1 MQVRS
6 FPVLALFAANAI
18 ALCVLGFYNTTHAAP
33 LGTPPF
39 ADAVEQRGEMLQQLR
54 EIKDLLKEQ
63 NALLRGNAKSVSHE
77 VPKR

>member
-1 MQVRS
+1 MPVRS
-6 FPVLALFAANAI
+6 FPLLVLLAANAL
-18 ALCVLGFYNTTHAAP
+18 ALCVLGFYSTTSAAP

-39 ADAVEQRGEMLQQLR
+39 ADAVEQRGEMLKQLR

-63 NALLRGNAKSVSHE
+63 NALLRGNAKSAGHE